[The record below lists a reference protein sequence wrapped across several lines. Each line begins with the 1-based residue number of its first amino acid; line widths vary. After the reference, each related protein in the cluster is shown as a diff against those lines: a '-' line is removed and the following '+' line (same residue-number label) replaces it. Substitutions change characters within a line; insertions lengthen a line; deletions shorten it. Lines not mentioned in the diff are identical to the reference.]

1 MEKASSVTD
10 ASGFVLR
17 DFLAEAGEAM
27 VTDLRRRFT
36 SHPGEL
42 GRDREEIF
50 RRFLEAYLPRR
61 FDVSNGFAFD
71 ASGAVSRQLDVIV
84 THQLVAPRFATQG
97 GLRFHPCESVVAVGQ
112 LRTAVTSRAALLDA
126 LDNLRSA
133 KALDRSANGRA
144 VCHDS
149 GELLDPQRNHRDQ
162 LFTFLVVTEDAVSGD
177 LAREALLDCA
187 QDSEAHL
194 WPNVIIALD
203 KYIVTYCCDSG
214 VCPNPLDARGIA
226 LQVAKDPAD
235 VLMKFYLL
243 LGGAIETTRVSGLPY
258 WEYLQKA
265 SQWESDVWYAA
276 TNLDGEPPPY
286 LSSLRVR

>member
-1 MEKASSVTD
+1 MTR

-36 SHPGEL
+36 THPGEL
-42 GRDREEIF
+42 GRDREEVL
-50 RRFLEAYLPRR
+50 RAFLEAYLPRR

-71 ASGAVSRQLDVIV
+71 ASGAVSKQLDVIV
-84 THQLVAPRFATQG
+84 AHQLVAPRFATRG
-97 GLRFHPCESVVAVGQ
+97 GVRFHPCESVVAVGQ
-112 LRTAVTSRAALLDA
+112 LRTSVTSRAELLDA
-126 LDNLRSA
+126 FDNLRSA
-133 KALDRSANGRA
+133 KALDRSANGKA
-144 VCHDS
+144 VSHDS
-149 GELLDPQRNHRDQ
+149 GEVLDPHRNHLDQ
-162 LFTFLVVTEDAVSGD
+162 LFTFLLITEGAVSGE
-177 LAREALLDCA
+177 LAREALLDYV
-187 QDSEAHL
+187 QDSEPHL
-194 WPNVIIALD
+194 WPNVIVALD
-203 KYIVTYCCDSG
+203 KYVVTYCCDNG

-226 LQVAKDPAD
+226 LELAKDPAD

-243 LGGAIETTRVSGLPY
+243 LGGAIEATRVSGLPY

-265 SQWESDVWYAA
+265 SKWQSDVCFAA